1 MSDNRKLPRKKPQ
14 DLPPEEPSPE
24 PNNQPPPDMMMDA
37 GLLALEYE
45 EQLQRQFK
53 MAHDTP
59 KAEKV
64 IEEPHISPE
73 NPVKEKKISI
83 LKLTGKKTEKKKVYV
98 ESEDMVRLDRH
109 GRTILHRAALD
120 QNVEL
125 IRELCT
131 RAKAMD
137 HPGTFINKK
146 DKFGNTALIS
156 ACVASIE
163 DVKGGRSKCIE
174 ALLLASANP
183 NITND
188 RTRWGPLDWC
198 AFHGDIPSIQKL
210 LKADAFVFMPD
221 AKGMY
226 PIDHC
231 GLQVRELYY
240 ELRNNI

>member
-1 MSDNRKLPRKKPQ
+1 MSDNRKLPTRKNPQ
-14 DLPPEEPSPE
+14 DLPSEEPSPE
-24 PNNQPPPDMMMDA
+24 PNNQPPPNMIMDA
-37 GLLALEYE
+37 DLLAMQYE
-45 EQLQRQFK
+45 EQLEQQHK

-64 IEEPHISPE
+64 IEEPDVSPVS
-73 NPVKEKKISI
+73 PLKKKKESI
-83 LKLTGKKTEKKKVYV
+83 LKLTAKKSEKKRVYV

-125 IRELCT
+125 IRELCA

-137 HPGTFINKK
+137 NPETFINRK
-146 DKFGNTALIS
+146 DKFGNTALLS

-188 RTRWGPLDWC
+188 NTRWGPLDWC

-231 GLQVRELYY
+231 GLQV
-240 ELRNNI
+240 I